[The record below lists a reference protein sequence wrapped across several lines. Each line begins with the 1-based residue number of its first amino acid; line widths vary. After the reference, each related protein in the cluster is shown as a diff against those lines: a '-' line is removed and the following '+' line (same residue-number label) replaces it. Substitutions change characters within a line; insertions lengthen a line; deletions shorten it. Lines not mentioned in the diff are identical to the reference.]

1 MAITNLMYHLNT
13 VELLKFIN
21 SLNWSLFRRS
31 RQNPYLLCILQ
42 VFTPDML
49 QNYGNWRK
57 GREDMFSLLQG
68 CELQNELRTTYRVH

>member
-31 RQNPYLLCILQ
+31 RQNPYLLYLLCILQ

-57 GREDMFSLLQG
+57 GREDMFSY
-68 CELQNELRTTYRVH
+68 YRGASCKTN

>member
-1 MAITNLMYHLNT
+1 
-13 VELLKFIN
+13 
-21 SLNWSLFRRS
+21 
-31 RQNPYLLCILQ
+31 
-42 VFTPDML
+42 ML